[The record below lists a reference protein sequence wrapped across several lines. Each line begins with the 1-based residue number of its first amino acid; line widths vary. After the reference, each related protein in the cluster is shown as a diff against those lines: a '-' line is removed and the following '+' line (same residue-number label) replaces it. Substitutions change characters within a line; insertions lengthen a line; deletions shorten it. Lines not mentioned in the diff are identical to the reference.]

1 MAEGTKRPS
10 SAKHPVS
17 EGGHP
22 VNEEHPVSEGASAGT
37 PPAPGRTLQERLDEL
52 ALRQLEMHD
61 VEHLGAPQGELPL
74 VEGAWRDQGDP
85 ARIERIWGHLEG
97 SLRAEQRRERRRPV
111 VALCAAAAVFGF
123 GVLVGRSTLEP
134 EAPPIEMAATE
145 LLAPEPQVVEET
157 HVSPESRERPSAAPA
172 GPPRRPGPRRQAVTR
187 RSAPTTTVQPEREE
201 APVEVEFVPARP
213 APEVQVP
220 RWLVLVDRG
229 EYAAAFQAVDEAG
242 GFDAVVAQASAE
254 ELMTLADVARAAGQQ
269 GRAIQVLRRVIQLY
283 PDDPNAPVAAMM
295 LGNLLYRAGDAVGAA
310 EAYAL
315 NRSLSP
321 QGDFAEDALAREFE
335 VALEAADV
343 ERARALATQYEREF
357 PQGRRLG
364 DIQEQL
370 ARAQRE
376 RDELAREGQAREVRV
391 RDGHAP
397 GASAR
402 DVEDAGSDGTGE
414 LEASD

>member
-1 MAEGTKRPS
+1 M
-10 SAKHPVS
+10 
-17 EGGHP
+17 
-22 VNEEHPVSEGASAGT
+22 
-37 PPAPGRTLQERLDEL
+37 
-52 ALRQLEMHD
+52 
-61 VEHLGAPQGELPL
+61 
-74 VEGAWRDQGDP
+74 
-85 ARIERIWGHLEG
+85 
-97 SLRAEQRRERRRPV
+97 
-111 VALCAAAAVFGF
+111 
-123 GVLVGRSTLEP
+123 
-134 EAPPIEMAATE
+134 
-145 LLAPEPQVVEET
+145 
-157 HVSPESRERPSAAPA
+157 
-172 GPPRRPGPRRQAVTR
+172 
-187 RSAPTTTVQPEREE
+187 
-201 APVEVEFVPARP
+201 
-213 APEVQVP
+213 P
-220 RWLVLVDRG
+220 RWLVLVERG

-242 GFDAVVAQASAE
+242 GFDAVVAKASAE

-370 ARAQRE
+370 GRAQRE
-376 RDELAREGQAREVRV
+376 RDELAREGQVWEARV
-391 RDGHAP
+391 RDGYSP
-397 GASAR
+397 GAPAR
-402 DVEDAGSDGTGE
+402 DVEDAPSEGDGE

>member
-1 MAEGTKRPS
+1 MAEEPKRPD
-10 SAKHPVS
+10 SAASV
-17 EGGHP
+17 
-22 VNEEHPVSEGASAGT
+22 GASASGT
-37 PPAPGRTLQERLDEL
+37 TPSPGRALQERLDEL

-61 VEHLGAPQGELPL
+61 VELLGAPRRELPV
-74 VEGAWRDQGDP
+74 VEGAWREQGDA
-85 ARIERIWGHLEG
+85 ARVERIWGHLEG
-97 SLRAEQRRERRRPV
+97 SLRAGQRRQRRQPAI
-111 VALCAAAAVFGF
+111 ALCAAAAVFGF
-123 GVLVGRSTLEP
+123 GVLVGRGTLEP
-134 EAPPIEMAATE
+134 EAPAVEIAAPE
-145 LLAPEPQVVEET
+145 LLAPEPSVVEEP
-157 HVSPESRERPSAAPA
+157 HLSPENRERPSAAPA
-172 GPPRRPGPRRQAVTR
+172 AGPRWPGPRRQAVTR
-187 RSAPTTTVQPEREE
+187 RSAPNTTVQPEREE
-201 APVEVEFVPARP
+201 TPAEAEFVPARP

-220 RWLVLVDRG
+220 RWLVLVERG

-242 GFDAVVAQASAE
+242 GFDAVVAKASAE

-370 ARAQRE
+370 GRAQRE
-376 RDELAREGQAREVRV
+376 RDELAREGQVWEARV
-391 RDGHAP
+391 RDGYSP
-397 GASAR
+397 GAPAR
-402 DVEDAGSDGTGE
+402 DVEDAPSEGDGE